1 VSGTSEFQQLWP
13 PIADPAFVERV
24 RAHVAAEIAP
34 HADAIDRDDVYPLE
48 IIRGLAE
55 AGFTATFLPSEYGGL
70 DDFVPIAA
78 LFEEIGYASAA
89 VGVSLLTIFQAQT
102 MMRLYGSRGLN
113 DEFMPQ
119 FAQGLVASYSLTE
132 AAHGSDIRSLD
143 TRAVRDGDEWV
154 LDGEKSFITSGS
166 AAEFFVLLAET
177 AEGVSVFALPY
188 GLAGCEKYVGEYS
201 ATMGLRNGPHVNMR
215 IEGVRIPAH
224 HMIGTEGKGVRQA
237 VTTLDYSRTLA
248 AAISLGIAR
257 AAFDG
262 ALARAKGRVAFDQSV
277 LSFQGIQWYF
287 AEMLAEI
294 DAARLL
300 VYRAARALNDHD
312 EIDRH
317 SSAAKLKASG
327 VATEVAAK
335 AVQICGAWGTAV
347 NTPFGRY
354 LRDAKTYEIG
364 GGSSEILKNTLAKY
378 LVRMVGK

>member
-1 VSGTSEFQQLWP
+1 VTNICQQLWSP
-13 PIADPAFVERV
+13 VADPAFVARV
-24 RAHVAAEIAP
+24 REHVATHIIP

-48 IIRGLAE
+48 IIRGLAK
-55 AGFTATFLPSEYGGL
+55 AGLTGTFLPAAYGGL
-70 DDFVPIAA
+70 DDFVPVTA
-78 LFEEIGYASAA
+78 LFEEVGYASAA

-102 MMRLYGSRGLN
+102 MMRLYADPSLN
-113 DEFMPQ
+113 DAYMPR
-119 FAQGLVASYSLTE
+119 FAQGLSASYSLTE

-143 TRAVRDGDEWV
+143 TKAVLDGNEWV

-177 AEGVSVFALPY
+177 GEGVSVFALPY
-188 GLAGCEKYVGEYS
+188 GLPGCEKYVGEFS

-215 IEGVRIPAH
+215 IGGVRIPANH
-224 HMIGTEGKGVRQA
+224 LIGIEGKGVRQA

-248 AAISLGIAR
+248 AAISIGIAR

-262 ALARAKGRVAFDQSV
+262 ALERARDRVAFDQSV

-294 DAARLL
+294 DAARQL

-312 EIDRH
+312 EIDRY
-317 SSAAKLKASG
+317 SSAAKLKASS
-327 VATEVAAK
+327 VASDVAAK
-335 AVQICGAWGTAV
+335 AIQICGAWGTAM

-364 GGSSEILKNTLAKY
+364 GGSSEILKNTIAKY
-378 LVRMVGK
+378 LIRALGK